1 MVRSSIINTISVRCV
16 AKFSINRTVHLSLSV
31 YFIYTSDA
39 CTSLSIVELI
49 PRLLLQLRITI
60 RVPILPTWQILHTR
74 MLVGAF
80 HRFPSS
86 ITVTIISNSSL
97 QFSVFSL
104 LRVT

>member
-16 AKFSINRTVHLSLSV
+16 AKFSNNRTVHLSLSV

-49 PRLLLQLRITI
+49 PRLLLQLHITI
-60 RVPILPTWQILHTR
+60 RVSDPTNLANSTYKDAR
-74 MLVGAF
+74 AF
-80 HRFPSS
+80 HRFPSF
-86 ITVTIISNSSL
+86 INVTIISNSSL
-97 QFSVFSL
+97 QSGVFSL